1 MVLSKIDKEVNY
13 DENEKIDDNDL
24 NHDAAL
30 FEFNI
35 LDKDI
40 KVAIGKPN
48 TNYLD
53 NNIIFFSLYLVF
65 NNKIVSKIGLYE
77 VEGNKVQDFL
87 DSDSDLNIELL
98 DMPLL
103 FAFVTEEYLI
113 QKTTVNDDISDENKI
128 KDDTDT
134 PVIKPIVKVKES
146 YDESKAETWIEKF
159 MESNKYSI
167 KDNDGGGD
175 CLFYVIQDAVSEVDP
190 SIDVKSTRK
199 LLSDNASE
207 KEFNEYKELYDSYN
221 DSIRKDTAKLKQ
233 LKKDND
239 ELIEQMKITKDRNYQ
254 TELVKK
260 GKEIKAEYAKIQK
273 EKNTS
278 NELLKEFKFMKGIK
292 NLSDFK
298 KKIQTCDF
306 WGDTWSIS
314 TLERLLNIKLVLF
327 SHEAFESG
335 DKDGVLQCGQLNDSV
350 LENKGVF
357 KPKYYILT
365 DYNGSHYKLI
375 KYDNKNILTFE
386 EVPDK
391 IKEMLVL
398 KCMEGTGGV
407 YNLIPKFVE
416 YKKLIQT
423 SSEDNDEKMD
433 MENVES
439 SSYGLYDSGTVFQF
453 YSKSGDKPL
462 PGKGSGEKIEKEN
475 IKEFS
480 KLASIPSW
488 RRKLSNF
495 WESEFELDGKKW
507 LSVEHYY
514 QGSKFKNNNNEYYL
528 QFSIDSGSV
537 LSKDPVMAKAAG
549 GKTGKLSGKRIR
561 PPDINIDPD
570 FFSSG
575 RSVMEMN
582 KAQQAKFTQSEELKE
597 LLKETKNARLM
608 HYSRGSPPIE
618 FTNLM
623 KIRSE
628 ITA

>member
-1 MVLSKIDKEVNY
+1 MVLSRIDKQVNY
-13 DENEKIDDNDL
+13 DENEKIDENDL
-24 NHDAAL
+24 NHSAAQ

-35 LDKDI
+35 LDMDI

-48 TNYLD
+48 TKYLD
-53 NNIIFFSLYLVF
+53 NNIVFFSLYLVF
-65 NNKIVSKIGLYE
+65 DNKIVSKIGLYE
-77 VEGNKVQDFL
+77 VEANKVQDFL
-87 DSDSDLNIELL
+87 DNESDLNIELL

-113 QKTTVNDDISDENKI
+113 QKTNKDEISDEGVI
-128 KDDTDT
+128 KDDTNA
-134 PVIKPIVKVKES
+134 PVIKPSTQIKDT

-159 MESNKYSI
+159 LESNKYSI

-199 LLSDNASE
+199 MLSDNASE
-207 KEFNEYKELYDSYN
+207 KEFNGYKELYDSYN
-221 DSIRKDTAKLKQ
+221 DSIRKDTAKLKK
-233 LKKDND
+233 LKTDND
-239 ELIEQMKITKDRNYQ
+239 ELIQQMKITKDRNYQ
-254 TELVKK
+254 SELVKK
-260 GKEIKAEYAKIQK
+260 GKEIKEEYAKIQK

-278 NELLKEFKFMKGIK
+278 NELLREFKFMKGIK
-292 NLSDFK
+292 NLVDFK

-306 WGDTWSIS
+306 WADTWSIS
-314 TLERLLNIKLVLF
+314 TLERLLNIKLLLF

-335 DKDGVLQCGQLNDSV
+335 DKDNVLQCGQLNDTV
-350 LENKGVF
+350 LENKGIF
-357 KPKYYILT
+357 KPKYYILA

-386 EVPDK
+386 EIPNKV
-391 IKEMLVL
+391 KELVVL
-398 KCMEGTGGV
+398 KCMEGTAGV
-407 YNLIPKFVE
+407 YNLIPKFAE
-416 YKKLIQT
+416 YKKLIQV
-423 SSEDNDEKMD
+423 SSEDNEDKQD
-433 MENVES
+433 MESVES
-439 SSYGLYDSGTVFQF
+439 SSHGLYDAGTVFQF

-462 PGKGSGEKIEKEN
+462 PGKGSGETIEKDN

-480 KLASIPSW
+480 KLAAIPSW

-537 LSKDPVMAKAAG
+537 LSKDPVMAKSAG

-561 PPDINIDPD
+561 PPDINIDAD

-575 RSVMEMN
+575 RSVIEMN

-608 HYSRGSPPIE
+608 HFSRGSPPIE

-623 KIRSE
+623 KIRGQL
-628 ITA
+628 TT

>member
-1 MVLSKIDKEVNY
+1 MVLSKIDKQVNY

-98 DMPLL
+98 NIPLL
-103 FAFVTEEYLI
+103 FAFVSEEYLI
-113 QKTTVNDDISDENKI
+113 QKTTVNDDISDESKI
-128 KDDTDT
+128 KDDTNT
-134 PVIKPIVKVKES
+134 PVIKRIVNVKEN
-146 YDESKAETWIEKF
+146 YDESKAETWVEKF
-159 MESNKYSI
+159 MESNKYVI

-199 LLSDNASE
+199 LLSDNASDN
-207 KEFNEYKELYDSYN
+207 EFNGYKELYDSYN

-254 TELVKK
+254 IELVKK

-335 DKDGVLQCGQLNDSV
+335 DKDGVLQCGQLNDKV

-357 KPKYYILT
+357 KPKYYILA
-365 DYNGSHYKLI
+365 DYNGYHYKLI

-386 EVPDK
+386 ELTDK
-391 IKEMLVL
+391 IKEMVVL

-423 SSEDNDEKMD
+423 SPEDNDEKMD

-528 QFSIDSGSV
+528 QFSVDSGSV
-537 LSKDPVMAKAAG
+537 LSKDSVMAKAAG

-561 PPDINIDPD
+561 PPDINIDQD

-575 RSVMEMN
+575 RSIVEMK
-582 KAQQAKFTQSEELKE
+582 KAQQAKFTQSDELKE

-608 HYSRGSPPIE
+608 HYSRGTLPIE

-623 KIRSE
+623 TIRGE
-628 ITA
+628 ITT

>member
-1 MVLSKIDKEVNY
+1 M
-13 DENEKIDDNDL
+13 
-24 NHDAAL
+24 
-30 FEFNI
+30 
-35 LDKDI
+35 
-40 KVAIGKPN
+40 
-48 TNYLD
+48 
-53 NNIIFFSLYLVF
+53 
-65 NNKIVSKIGLYE
+65 
-77 VEGNKVQDFL
+77 
-87 DSDSDLNIELL
+87 
-98 DMPLL
+98 
-103 FAFVTEEYLI
+103 
-113 QKTTVNDDISDENKI
+113 QK
-128 KDDTDT
+128 
-134 PVIKPIVKVKES
+134 
-146 YDESKAETWIEKF
+146 
-159 MESNKYSI
+159 
-167 KDNDGGGD
+167 
-175 CLFYVIQDAVSEVDP
+175 
-190 SIDVKSTRK
+190 
-199 LLSDNASE
+199 
-207 KEFNEYKELYDSYN
+207 YK
-221 DSIRKDTAKLKQ
+221 K
-233 LKKDND
+233 
-239 ELIEQMKITKDRNYQ
+239 
-254 TELVKK
+254 
-260 GKEIKAEYAKIQK
+260 
-273 EKNTS
+273 KNTS

-391 IKEMLVL
+391 IKEMIVL

-488 RRKLSNF
+488 R
-495 WESEFELDGKKW
+495 
-507 LSVEHYY
+507 
-514 QGSKFKNNNNEYYL
+514 
-528 QFSIDSGSV
+528 
-537 LSKDPVMAKAAG
+537 
-549 GKTGKLSGKRIR
+549 
-561 PPDINIDPD
+561 
-570 FFSSG
+570 
-575 RSVMEMN
+575 
-582 KAQQAKFTQSEELKE
+582 
-597 LLKETKNARLM
+597 
-608 HYSRGSPPIE
+608 
-618 FTNLM
+618 
-623 KIRSE
+623 KI
-628 ITA
+628 I